1 MVYVGDGPTDVPCF
15 TVMNHNGGHGIAVYN
30 PDDASGRS
38 FRKCFQL
45 CTHAGRVKHIAPADY
60 REGSHLWLLLA
71 EMVREIADR
80 ILRHRAE
87 EREHATIPAPTF

>member
-15 TVMNHNGGHGIAVYN
+15 TVMNRNGGHGIAVYN
-30 PDDASGRS
+30 PEDPTGRS

-45 CTHAGRVKHIAPADY
+45 STHAGRVKHIAPADY

-71 EMVREIADR
+71 EMAREIADR
-80 ILRHRAE
+80 ILRRRIE
-87 EREHATIPAPTF
+87 ERDNATIAAPGF

>member
-1 MVYVGDGPTDVPCF
+1 MK
-15 TVMNHNGGHGIAVYN
+15 HNGGHGIAVYN
-30 PDDASGRS
+30 PDDPTGRS

-45 CTHAGRVKHIAPADY
+45 CTHANRVKHIAPADY

-80 ILRHRAE
+80 MLRRRTE
-87 EREHATIPAPTF
+87 ERENATVAAPTF